1 MFGLW
6 SDFRSVCSPCL
17 VLRHELSTSRI
28 HFPPTR
34 RTSPERRGWSGG
46 SIKRFS
52 EMEKIGKCSLLQLLN
67 FHLNKAAGVRN
78 SGAMINT
85 NYLEILQLINNSLNK
100 SNESQLFHILIKY
113 NFLWSERILISTISE
128 AQA

>member
-1 MFGLW
+1 
-6 SDFRSVCSPCL
+6 
-17 VLRHELSTSRI
+17 
-28 HFPPTR
+28 
-34 RTSPERRGWSGG
+34 
-46 SIKRFS
+46 
-52 EMEKIGKCSLLQLLN
+52 MEKIGKCSLLQLLN